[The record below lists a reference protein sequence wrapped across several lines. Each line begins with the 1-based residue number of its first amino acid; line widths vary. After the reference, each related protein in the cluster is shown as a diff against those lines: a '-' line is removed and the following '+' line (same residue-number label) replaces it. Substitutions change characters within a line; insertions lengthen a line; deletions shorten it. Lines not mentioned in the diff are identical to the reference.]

1 MKKIASI
8 FAMLLMVLSIS
19 LSLNSCGGVTASALA
34 DNINKSCP
42 KDMGNG
48 ITMTSAKAEGSTIV
62 MNISVP
68 EGTDMEA
75 VEANLDK
82 AATVAALKAAD
93 KDFVEGVAALGC
105 SIKYVYSNGSE
116 SVEQLLTTDDLK

>member
-19 LSLNSCGGVTASALA
+19 ISLNSCGGVTASALA
-34 DNINKSCP
+34 DELQKTCP

-62 MNISVP
+62 ITSTVP
-68 EGTDMEA
+68 EGPDMEA
-75 VEANLDK
+75 LANVDTAT
-82 AATVAALKAAD
+82 AAAQLKATN
-93 KDFVEGVAALGC
+93 KDFFETIASIGC
-105 SIKYVYSNGSE
+105 SLKYVYTDGTDT
-116 SVEQLLTTDDLK
+116 VELLFTPEDLK